1 MSFERLEGKIAVLTG
16 VGRQGQVGEVV
27 ARAFA
32 SRGARVALLDR
43 DVEAVRARAA
53 ELQGDGFQ
61 ATAYPCDLTDPS
73 DAGRVADEVRA
84 TASGGIDALVNLA
97 GGFAM
102 SGPLTESDPAVLQK
116 QLGINLLTAY
126 FASRAFVPLLRER
139 RGSVVYFASAAVL
152 PGGGSLAKMSAY
164 AVAKAGVVALMRA
177 VADEERAHGVR
188 ANAIAP
194 TAIRT
199 GDNVRD
205 MGDDER
211 YVERDEVA
219 SAVLYLCSEAARPIS
234 GQVLRLG

>member
-1 MSFERLEGKIAVLTG
+1 MSFERFEGKIAVLTG

-32 SRGARVALLDR
+32 SRGARVVLLDR
-43 DVEAVRARAA
+43 DEEAVRARAA
-53 ELQGDGFQ
+53 ELQADGFD
-61 ATAYPCDLTDPS
+61 ATAHVCDLTDPA
-73 DAGRVADEVRA
+73 DAGRVAAELGA
-84 TASGGIDALVNLA
+84 GGTGQIDALVNLA

-102 SGPLTESDPAVLQK
+102 SGPIAESDPSALHK

-126 FASRAFVPLLRER
+126 FASRAFLPMLRQR
-139 RGSVVYFASAAVL
+139 KGSAVYFASAGVL

-205 MGDDER
+205 MGDDQR
-211 YVERDEVA
+211 YVEREEVA